1 MPCLYMVLVMTGVNH
16 CLWDRVTEK
25 THPPGLYTR
34 QSFSIGCVVSVMGRA
49 KEKPLSLVPN
59 LLMLQGQPRN
69 RAD

>member
-34 QSFSIGCVVSVMGRA
+34 QSFSTGCVVSVMGRA

-59 LLMLQGQPRN
+59 LLNVAGSAQKQS
-69 RAD
+69 